1 MSNYANRMEYRS
13 LHMNM
18 LTNALFCHEYKPG
31 ERCSLGF
38 CISCDERCIFHGY
51 FQEIVQLFAPG
62 RIHLDMGYTI
72 VLIAAHSLP

>member
-31 ERCSLGF
+31 EPCSLG
-38 CISCDERCIFHGY
+38 
-51 FQEIVQLFAPG
+51 
-62 RIHLDMGYTI
+62 
-72 VLIAAHSLP
+72 SLYLM

>member
-1 MSNYANRMEYRS
+1 MWMYPIDGNSLAEVLSMSNYANRMEYRS

-38 CISCDERCIFHGY
+38 LY
-51 FQEIVQLFAPG
+51 F
-62 RIHLDMGYTI
+62 M
-72 VLIAAHSLP
+72 